1 MKRSKKS
8 KIGFLFV
15 LFCFTAMAALA
26 QDGFKYR
33 AALPKV
39 DSPGFYKISLQPTFV
54 AKSEANLADLRLAGA
69 DGKFVAYVTAA
80 DVPIKSEQKFV
91 VFPRVESSTQ
101 TDSGTTIIIEN
112 KSSEPLS
119 RLWVKLKNTS
129 VDRTMNI
136 SGGDDLKKW
145 FAIEEGVA
153 LDQSGTSDKAEY
165 FQELSFPASNY
176 HYLKILVNDKK
187 KTPVK
192 FLEAGVYVSPSLKN
206 VYQPISPVK
215 ITQTDSPKIS
225 YVTIQLTDKFQ
236 VNKIHLDIKGAKYY
250 RRTISVYDA
259 GKRIPELI
267 SEAEISSTAS
277 NDLYLSIKTNK
288 IRFEI
293 ENGDNS
299 PLIVTGAT
307 VYQTDQ
313 YIISYLEPGK
323 QYYLLTGNAK
333 TEAPNYDLKFF
344 TDSLQS
350 FIPAIN
356 HLEVSANPAYKQTVA
371 TKAKTEYTPFIWGA
385 IIIALILLS
394 LLTWKMIG
402 EVNNKSQF
410 KN

>member
-1 MKRSKKS
+1 MMRRSKRNN
-8 KIGFLFV
+8 IGFLCT
-15 LFCFTAMAALA
+15 LFCFTALSALG

-33 AALPKV
+33 AGLRKV
-39 DSPGFYKISLQPTFV
+39 DSQGFYKISLQPAFV
-54 AKSEANLADLRLAGA
+54 AKSVVNLADVRLT
-69 DGKFVAYVTAA
+69 DVNGKFVAYVNAA
-80 DVPIKSEQKFV
+80 DVPVKSEEKFV
-91 VFPRVESSTQ
+91 VFPRIENGSK

-112 KSSEPLS
+112 KSTEPIS

-129 VDRTMNI
+129 VDRTMSI

-145 FAIEEGVA
+145 FAIEEGIQ
-153 LDQSGTSDKAEY
+153 LDQSGTNQKADY
-165 FQELSFPASNY
+165 LQELSFPASNY

-206 VYQPISPVK
+206 VYLPIAAVK
-215 ITQTDSPKIS
+215 PSQADSPKIS
-225 YVTIQLTDKFQ
+225 FVTINLNDKFQ

-250 RRTISVYDA
+250 RRTVSVYDA

-267 SEAEISSTAS
+267 SEAEVNSTSA
-277 NDLYLSIKTNK
+277 NDLLLSVKTNRL
-288 IRFEI
+288 RFEI
-293 ENGDNS
+293 ENDDNA
-299 PLIVTGAT
+299 PLTITGAEL
-307 VYQTDQ
+307 YQADQ

-333 TEAPNYDLKFF
+333 TLPPNYDLKFF

-356 HLEVSANPAYKQTVA
+356 HLEVASNPAYKQA
-371 TKAKTEYTPFIWGA
+371 IITKAKTEYTPFIWAA

-394 LLTWKMIG
+394 LLTWKMMG
-402 EVNNKSQF
+402 EVNKSSQ
-410 KN
+410 